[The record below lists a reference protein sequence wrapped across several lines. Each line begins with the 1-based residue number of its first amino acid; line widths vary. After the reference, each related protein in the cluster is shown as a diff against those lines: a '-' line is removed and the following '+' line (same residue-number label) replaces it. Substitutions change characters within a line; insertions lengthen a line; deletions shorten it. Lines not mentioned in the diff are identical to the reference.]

1 LPFFGS
7 LGAISR
13 QKGLFVIPNKRT
25 YSLFQ
30 TGGLI
35 RYSIEHRSRKAE
47 QRWQHSSVVQNS
59 CYRAAIF
66 AGWG

>member
-1 LPFFGS
+1 MRLMERIPAVNSFFSGSLPFFGS

-35 RYSIEHRSRKAE
+35 RYSKQEGLFVIP
-47 QRWQHSSVVQNS
+47 
-59 CYRAAIF
+59 
-66 AGWG
+66 